1 MEETKRLFRSR
12 TDRKLGG
19 VCAGIASY
27 FGIDPTVVRL
37 ATVLLTLTGM
47 SIIIYI
53 VLWIVI
59 PEEPYVVKNATREV

>member
-1 MEETKRLFRSR
+1 MEESKRLFRSR

-19 VCAGIASY
+19 VCAGVANY

-37 ATVLLTLTGM
+37 ATVILTFTGM
-47 SIIIYI
+47 SIFIYI
-53 VLWIVI
+53 ILWIVI

>member
-1 MEETKRLFRSR
+1 MEEPKRLFRSR

-27 FGIDPTVVRL
+27 FGVDPTVVRL

-53 VLWIVI
+53 VLWVVI
-59 PEEPYVVKNATREV
+59 PEEPYVVKESTREV

>member
-1 MEETKRLFRSR
+1 MEESKRLFRSR

-19 VCAGIASY
+19 VCAGIANY

-37 ATVLLTLTGM
+37 ATVILTFTGM
-47 SIIIYI
+47 SIFIYI
-53 VLWIVI
+53 ILWIVI